1 MFKNIFIACLAI
13 IVFSFSPSN
22 FCEYSSKGL
31 SNSNGLNIK
40 IYAPCDWATSNKE
53 TQFDVINL
61 KYSGLKELATAA
73 LIIADLGLNEKEGS
87 ALIST
92 NGIKKLTK
100 DRGNFVYS
108 KLFNLKGIKGG
119 QIIKNTVMPVENGTF
134 YFYTVSN
141 YFWYKNKIVNIQYTV
156 GGRNNEFK
164 KRYNSYIELFEIML
178 KKTEFN

>member
-1 MFKNIFIACLAI
+1 MLKNIFIVCLAI
-13 IVFSFSPSN
+13 ILFSFSPSN

-31 SNSNGLNIK
+31 SNSIGLNIK
-40 IYAPCDWATSNKE
+40 IYTPCDWEKANKE

-61 KYSGLKELATAA
+61 KYPGSKELATAA
-73 LIIADLGLNEKEGS
+73 LIIADLGLSEKEG
-87 ALIST
+87 AGLIST
-92 NGIKKLTK
+92 DGIKKLTK
-100 DRGNFVYS
+100 ERGNFVSS
-108 KLFNLKGIKGG
+108 KLFTLKGIKGG

-141 YFWYKNKIVNIQYTV
+141 YFWYKGKIVNVQYSV

-164 KRYNSYIELFEIML
+164 KRYNGYIELFETMI

>member
-1 MFKNIFIACLAI
+1 MVKNIFIACLAI

-31 SNSNGLNIK
+31 SNSIGLNIK
-40 IYAPCDWATSNKE
+40 IYTPCDWEKSNKE

-61 KYSGLKELATAA
+61 KYPGSKELATAA
-73 LIIADLGLNEKEGS
+73 LIIADLGLSEKEGA

-92 NGIKKLTK
+92 DGIKKLTK
-100 DRGNFVYS
+100 DRGNFVSS

-141 YFWYKNKIVNIQYTV
+141 YFWYKGKIVNVEYSV
-156 GGRNNEFK
+156 GGRNSEFK
-164 KRYNSYIELFEIML
+164 KRYNSYIELFETML
-178 KKTEFN
+178 NKTDFN